1 MKMRAYA
8 AIVAAL
14 LLSACASTP
23 GRIDDPL
30 EPMNRAMYAIN
41 KPIDDHVM
49 RPIAQAYLDYVP
61 ALIRQGISNEFGNID
76 DFFSGINGLLQN
88 KPENSVVTGSAC
100 RSRRRCAKLW
110 RKKSIAAFSAI

>member
-30 EPMNRAMYAIN
+30 EPVNRAMYAIN

-49 RPIAQAYLDYVP
+49 RPIAQAYVDYVP
-61 ALIRQGISNEFGNID
+61 RLVRLGVSNVFGNID
-76 DFFSGINGLLQN
+76 DLFSGINGLLQN
-88 KPENSVVTGSAC
+88 KPEKAG
-100 RSRRRCAKLW
+100 KDGG
-110 RKKSIAAFSAI
+110 K